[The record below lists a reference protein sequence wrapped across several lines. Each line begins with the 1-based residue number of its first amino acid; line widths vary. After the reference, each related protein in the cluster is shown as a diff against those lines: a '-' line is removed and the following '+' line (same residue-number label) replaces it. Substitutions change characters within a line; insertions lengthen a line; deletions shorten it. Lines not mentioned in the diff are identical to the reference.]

1 MQKKITPISTF
12 IDSQSLV
19 RCSKFVRGDSQTR
32 TDNYMHKY
40 IKKHAYTQAHTYFT
54 QAEADF
60 DERLGGVKMQEL
72 RSVGTRDMLPLQ
84 TR

>member
-1 MQKKITPISTF
+1 
-12 IDSQSLV
+12 
-19 RCSKFVRGDSQTR
+19 
-32 TDNYMHKY
+32 MHKY